1 MSIDVAILLYGSS
14 FLRVSDGSL
23 NSELAFATRV
33 MRESR
38 RTGRLPSG
46 LPFYLRSACRAQD
59 TPALR
64 THALLPRI
72 RCAPLKRC
80 GLLPPGKLWSP
91 SADSIQSP
99 REWVATAHPPGK
111 HVPQTADK
119 PKEMEPNTMFNKV
132 ILIGRLGQN
141 AEAKTAQNSKEYVIL
156 NIATQESW
164 KNDKG
169 EYETRTEWHRVFAWR
184 NLSKFAK
191 TLQKGQLVTLEGILR
206 YREVEDEVKGTTFK
220 HRIAEIHAISMK
232 RLSKV
237 EAADDP
243 SDGADDE

>member
-1 MSIDVAILLYGSS
+1 MKRA
-14 FLRVSDGSL
+14 
-23 NSELAFATRV
+23 A
-33 MRESR
+33 
-38 RTGRLPSG
+38 PSG
-46 LPFYLRSACRAQD
+46 LPFYLRSACRAQS

-64 THALLPRI
+64 THALLPRF
-72 RCAPLKRC
+72 RYAPLR
-80 GLLPPGKLWSP
+80 GADSIPHSESGSP

-99 REWVATAHPPGK
+99 REWVAPAHPPGK

-119 PKEMEPNTMFNKV
+119 PKETEPNIINKV

-141 AEAKTAQNSKEYVIL
+141 AEAKTAQNNREYVVL

-169 EYETRTEWHRVFAWR
+169 DYETRTEWHRVYAWR
-184 NLSKFAK
+184 SLSKFAK
-191 TLQKGQLVTLEGILR
+191 TLQKGQLITLEGTLR

-220 HRIAEIHAISMK
+220 HRIAEVHAHSMK
-232 RLSKV
+232 RLSKI

-243 SDGADDE
+243 SDGAGDE